1 MLTKLYGSAVFGISA
16 VTITIEVHIALGIG
30 YHLVGMP
37 DNAFIE
43 RHYRIAA
50 ALLNNGYRI
59 PGKKITINMA
69 PAALTQE
76 GAAYDLTQAIGILMG
91 SPQLKGLDLKDYLI

>member
-37 DNAFIE
+37 DNAVKE
-43 RHYRIAA
+43 SHYICSFEFSIFLIFQVLSYYHIP
-50 ALLNNGYRI
+50 LLLFHFQY
-59 PGKKITINMA
+59 
-69 PAALTQE
+69 
-76 GAAYDLTQAIGILMG
+76 
-91 SPQLKGLDLKDYLI
+91 

>member
-37 DNAFIE
+37 DNAVKE
-43 RHYRIAA
+43 SHYRIAA

-69 PAALTQE
+69 PAALKKE
-76 GAAYDLTQAIGILMG
+76 GGCLRPYTGFWHIIGFFPVKR
-91 SPQLKGLDLKDYLI
+91 S